1 MESKTRMRGCQDEAG
16 ARAGPDQRFWP
27 DVVPLMDRHAAVNPD
42 RKPVLLFCIEP
53 ELPMG
58 ALAGGEAL
66 LSKSEPLVS
75 AAASSRATES

>member
-1 MESKTRMRGCQDEAG
+1 
-16 ARAGPDQRFWP
+16 
-27 DVVPLMDRHAAVNPD
+27 MDRHAAVNPD